1 MIIRIIT
8 ESKIRDRLIIA
19 FTEEYVKRLTG
30 HIIFEIKEFESLNK
44 SYSKYITSF
53 KSNDIL
59 VGLDGCGKKYDSRS
73 FAGYILA
80 LRDKSVRSINFVVG
94 AADGLSDIAR
104 ERADSYLSLSDM
116 TLSYRVAVVVLTEQI
131 YRAMMIIDGH
141 PYHK

>member
-8 ESKIRDRLIIA
+8 ESKIRDRLIIS

-30 HIIFEIKEFESLNK
+30 HVLLEIKEFESLNK
-44 SYSKYITSF
+44 SYTKYISSL

-59 VGLDGCGKKYDSRS
+59 VGLDGSGKRYDSRS
-73 FAGYILA
+73 FADYIA
-80 LRDKSVRSINFVVG
+80 TLRDQSVRSINFVIG
-94 AADGLSDIAR
+94 AAEGLSGIAR
-104 ERADSYLSLSDM
+104 DRADSYLSLSDM
-116 TLSYRVAVVVLTEQI
+116 TLSYRVAVVVLTEQV

>member
-8 ESKIRDRLIIA
+8 ESKIRDRLIIS

-30 HIIFEIKEFESLNK
+30 HVFLEIKEFDSLNK
-44 SYSKYITSF
+44 SYAKFISSL

-59 VGLDGCGKKYDSRS
+59 IGLDGCGKKYDSRS
-73 FAGYILA
+73 FADYIA
-80 LRDKSVRSINFVVG
+80 TLRDQSARSINFVIG
-94 AADGLSDIAR
+94 AAEGLSGIVRD
-104 ERADSYLSLSDM
+104 RAYSYLSLSDM

>member
-19 FTEEYVKRLTG
+19 FTDEYVKRLTG
-30 HIIFEIKEFESLNK
+30 HVLLEIKEFESLNK
-44 SYSKYITSF
+44 SYTKYISSL

-59 VGLDGCGKKYDSRS
+59 IGLDGCGKKYDSRS
-73 FAGYILA
+73 FASYIA
-80 LRDKSVRSINFVVG
+80 TLRDQSVRSINFVIG
-94 AADGLSDIAR
+94 AAEGLSEIAR
-104 ERADSYLSLSDM
+104 DRADNYLSLSDM
-116 TLSYRVAVVVLTEQI
+116 TLSYRVAVVVLTEQV

>member
-8 ESKIRDRLIIA
+8 ESKIRDRLIIS

-30 HIIFEIKEFESLNK
+30 HVLLEIKEFDSLNK
-44 SYSKYITSF
+44 SYAKFILSL

-59 VGLDGCGKKYDSRS
+59 IGLDGCGKKYDSRS
-73 FAGYILA
+73 FADYIA
-80 LRDKSVRSINFVVG
+80 TLRDQSARSINFVIG
-94 AADGLSDIAR
+94 AAEGLSGIAR
-104 ERADSYLSLSDM
+104 DRAYSYLSLSDM